1 MLSKTNLVRGKIL
14 SVSGQIAQVVIDS
27 REKPS
32 LNEIL
37 LLEDKSTR
45 LEVFRQEADKAWCL
59 ILSDHSKLYRG
70 MEVVGSGLTLTVP
83 ADESVLG
90 RVLNLFGEVQDGGNP
105 ISSSSHLS
113 IYSKTPPLNTLKG
126 VSEILETGI
135 KALDFLTP
143 IVKGG
148 KVGFIGG
155 AGVGKTVLITELM
168 HNITAVSSGV
178 SVFAGVGERIREGQE
193 LHERLQASGV
203 LPSTVLILGQMN
215 ENAAVRFR
223 VALAATTIAEY
234 FRDVVKKDVLFFVD
248 NMFRF
253 VQAGNEVATL
263 LGTIPS
269 EQAYQ
274 ATMQTEISSVEDRLV
289 STESGSITS
298 IQTIYVPSDEVTDAA
313 VTSIM
318 SFMDTAVVLGRN
330 IAQLGLYP
338 PLDMSQSSSSSISRT
353 IIGEE
358 HFEVLTSFQQT
369 LERYNRLAHIVA
381 IVGEAELSPDDQIL
395 YARTKKVINYLTQP
409 FFVTQVHTGRK
420 GVYVKAQTAVSDIK
434 LILSGELD
442 EVPTD
447 KFLYIGTL
455 KDSGLIGAAPV
466 NVTAKPVQDSL
477 KSEGSSAIVQGS
489 VA

>member
-1 MLSKTNLVRGKIL
+1 MPNEPRVLKTNLVRGKIL

-27 REKPS
+27 QELPFI
-32 LNEIL
+32 NEIL
-37 LLEDKSTR
+37 LLSDKSTR
-45 LEVFRQEADKAWCL
+45 LEVFRQDGDKAWCL
-59 ILSDHSKLYRG
+59 ILSDHSRLYRG
-70 MEVVGSGLTLTVP
+70 LEIEGSGLTLTMP
-83 ADESVLG
+83 ADETVLG
-90 RVLNLFGEVQDGGNP
+90 RVLNLFGEAQDGGNP
-105 ISSSSHLS
+105 ISTSLHLP
-113 IYSKTPPLNTLKG
+113 IYSKTPPLNTIKG

-168 HNITAVSSGV
+168 HNITTSYKGV

-193 LHERLQASGV
+193 LHQRLQEAGV

-234 FRDVVKKDVLFFVD
+234 FRDVIKKDVLFFVD

-253 VQAGNEVATL
+253 IQAGNEVSTL

-274 ATMQTEISSVEDRLV
+274 ATMQTEISSLEDRLV
-289 STESGSITS
+289 STQSGSITS
-298 IQTIYVPSDEVTDAA
+298 IQTVYVPSDEVTDAA
-313 VTSIM
+313 VTAIM
-318 SFMDTAVVLGRN
+318 GFLDTAVVLSRN
-330 IAQLGLYP
+330 IAQLNLYP
-338 PLDMSQSSSSSISRT
+338 PLDITQSSSSSVSRT
-353 IIGEE
+353 VIGQE
-358 HFEVLTSFQQT
+358 HFEVLTAFQQT

-381 IVGEAELSPDDQIL
+381 IVGEAELSPDDRIL
-395 YARTKKVINYLTQP
+395 YTRTKKVINYLTQP

-420 GVYVKAQTAVSDIK
+420 GVYVKKEAAVLDIK

-442 EVPTD
+442 NVPTE

-455 KDSGLIGAAPV
+455 KEAGLIGATPV
-466 NVTAKPVQDSL
+466 N
-477 KSEGSSAIVQGS
+477 G
-489 VA
+489 